1 MTRPSGQ
8 RSRGGARR
16 QPAVTA
22 SAALDRRQAPVGFP
36 STSQEAK
43 V

>member
-1 MTRPSGQ
+1 MIRPSGR

-16 QPAVTA
+16 QPTVTNG
-22 SAALDRRQAPVGFP
+22 AALDRRQAPVGFP